1 MTAAVKQ
8 LLETFD
14 SLPNAQQEE
23 AAREI
28 LRRLKLDAADVPES
42 ALLETADQLFLAMDE
57 REAADVDE
65 NCRPR

>member
-14 SLPNAQQEE
+14 SLPSAQQKE

-28 LRRLKLDAADVPES
+28 LQRLNLATGDLPES
-42 ALLETADQLFLAMDE
+42 ALLETADQLFLAMDQ

-65 NCRPR
+65 NCRPW

>member
-8 LLETFD
+8 LLDSFD
-14 SLPNAQQEE
+14 SLPSVQQQE
-23 AAREI
+23 AALEI
-28 LRRLKLDAADVPES
+28 LRRLNLETGDLPES
-42 ALLETADQLFLAMDE
+42 GLLETADQIFLAMDE